1 MWVGSSL
8 SDLRDFPEGARR
20 AAGYQLQRVQQGLAP
35 SDWKPMPSVGA
46 GVVEIRIQTHLQH
59 RVLYI
64 AKFREAVYVLHSFA
78 KKTQKTRAHDL
89 STARSRLKEL
99 EARRRSGKEE

>member
-8 SDLRDFPEGARR
+8 SDLREFPEDARR
-20 AAGYQLQRVQQGLAP
+20 AAGYQLQRVQQGLHP

-46 GVVEIRIQTHLQH
+46 GVVEIRIQTRLQH
-59 RVLYI
+59 RVLYV
-64 AKFREAVYVLHSFA
+64 ARFREAVHVLHAFA
-78 KKTQKTRAHDL
+78 KKTRKTRASDL

-99 EARRRSGKEE
+99 EARRRSGREE